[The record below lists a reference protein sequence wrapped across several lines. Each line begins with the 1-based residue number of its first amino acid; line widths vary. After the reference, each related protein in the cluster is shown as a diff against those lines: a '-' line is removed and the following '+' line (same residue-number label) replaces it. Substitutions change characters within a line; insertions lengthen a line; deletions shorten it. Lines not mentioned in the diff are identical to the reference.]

1 MKAKEEAL
9 QTFRELKQ
17 QDSWLAEIL
26 SGYGYSLSLAGRI
39 DDAAKPLDEAM
50 GVARA
55 LQNPVLI
62 AQTLRFQ
69 TARLFY
75 AGDEKGAVAL
85 ADQATE
91 AASKASDKSLQL
103 ASQVTAATTTAA
115 GQPTQA
121 LAARLAKLSQDADA
135 IGLPSMA
142 VECTVARAGVLLKLG
157 DRAGSRR
164 EADRALARAETLGFR
179 LLSAKAHYLR
189 AEAMRATGDAD
200 AKREYGLAVRLLNDL
215 SREDGNQNVLKR
227 ADLAAIYQEAK
238 TRS

>member
-1 MKAKEEAL
+1 MDEAL
-9 QTFRELKQ
+9 
-17 QDSWLAEIL
+17 
-26 SGYGYSLSLAGRI
+26 
-39 DDAAKPLDEAM
+39 

-75 AGDEKGAVAL
+75 AGDDKGAIPL

-103 ASQVTAATTTAA
+103 AAQVMAATTTAA

-157 DRAGSRR
+157 DRDGSRR

-179 LLSAKAHYLR
+179 VLAAKAHYLR
-189 AEAMRATGDAD
+189 AETLRSAGDAD

-227 ADLAAIYQEAK
+227 ADLSAIYADAK